1 MVKAKT
7 TPQWLDLGLVRQEL
21 VLDGDPADKRRD
33 EACSLGHEQAES
45 LIMVKITSLRP
56 NVDLLEIED
65 KKVYLVGTA
74 HVSEESVQLAEEIIR
89 EIQPEAVAV
98 ELCPS
103 RFSSIRDAD
112 RWKNTDIVSVIRS
125 GRSYVLLAQLLL
137 AAFQKKIGKDL
148 KVQPGAEMVKAI
160 EVAEDTGAAIL
171 LADRDIKVTLRRV
184 WASLTWKSLTKMIGT
199 ALDGILHPKTITK
212 EEVERLKSS
221 DALEAVLKE
230 FADTFPEVR
239 EALITERDR
248 YLAAKMK
255 EGNYRTVVAI
265 IGAGH
270 TPGIRKFIGESYEL
284 APLEVVPPR
293 GATRKVLSIGIP
305 LLVLGTIGYGLLYSS
320 DTGATLAWS
329 WIVIVAFFTAL
340 GALLARAHPLT
351 MLCAVLV
358 SPVTTLNPFLRCG
371 WIAALVEATLR
382 KPRVSDMETVTDD
395 IMSLKGWYGNRV
407 RRILL
412 VMILVNL
419 LGLLGSI
426 VGASIVATYL
436 TIT

>member
-1 MVKAKT
+1 
-7 TPQWLDLGLVRQEL
+7 
-21 VLDGDPADKRRD
+21 
-33 EACSLGHEQAES
+33 
-45 LIMVKITSLRP
+45 MVKITSVRP
-56 NVDLLEIED
+56 NVDLIEVED
-65 KKVYLVGTA
+65 KKIYLVGTA
-74 HVSEESVQLAEEIIR
+74 HVSLESVELAEEVIR
-89 EIQPEAVAV
+89 EVKPEAVAV
-98 ELCPS
+98 ELCPG
-103 RFSSIRDAD
+103 RFASIRDAD

-148 KVQPGAEMVKAI
+148 KVQPGAEMIKAI
-160 EVAEDTGAAIL
+160 EVAEETGAQIL

-184 WASLTWKSLTKMIGT
+184 WGSLTMKSLMKMSVT
-199 ALDGILHPKTITK
+199 ALEGVFQPKTITK

-248 YLAAKMK
+248 YLAAKIK
-255 EGNYRTVVAI
+255 EGNYSTVVAI

-270 TPGIRKFIGESYEL
+270 TPGIREYIGESYDL
-284 APLEVVPPR
+284 APLEIVPPK
-293 GATRKVLSIGIP
+293 GHTRKILGIALPTAVLA
-305 LLVLGTIGYGLLYSS
+305 TIGYGLFYSS
-320 DTGATLAWS
+320 DAGAALAWS
-329 WIVIVAFFTAL
+329 WIVIVALFTAI
-340 GALLARAHPLT
+340 GALMARAHPVT
-351 MLCAVLV
+351 MLCAVIA

-395 IMSLKGWYGNRV
+395 ILSIRGWYSNRV

-419 LGLLGSI
+419 LGLLGSV
-426 VGASIVATYL
+426 VGASVVATYL
-436 TIT
+436 TIG